1 MKNIILDKSPR
12 ILEAIEIIK
21 NTNFNDIPDGRLE
34 YSNGIWAN
42 LQTYYT
48 KQDALFEAHRKYIDI
63 QFILAGTEKIGV
75 CDYKTCSENIPY
87 DASKDESRNDS
98 TSYSYKGF

>member
-1 MKNIILDKSPR
+1 MSLHINATIDSFDIYTLILSKNSSDKSSR
-12 ILEAIEIIK
+12 ILEAIEIIR

-34 YSNGIWAN
+34 YPNGIWAN

-75 CDYKTCSENIPY
+75 CDYKTC
-87 DASKDESRNDS
+87 
-98 TSYSYKGF
+98 